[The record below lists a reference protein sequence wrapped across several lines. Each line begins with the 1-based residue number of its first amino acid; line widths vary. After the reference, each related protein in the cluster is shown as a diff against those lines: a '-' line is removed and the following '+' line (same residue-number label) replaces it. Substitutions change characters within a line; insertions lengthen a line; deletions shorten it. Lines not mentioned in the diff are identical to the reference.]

1 MNLDTYITQG
11 QIAAALIVIAFA
23 LVVIAFGKLEHR
35 KKR

>member
-1 MNLDTYITQG
+1 MNLDALITQG

-23 LVVIAFGKLEHR
+23 LAIIVFGKLEHK